1 MNLPLA
7 RTGIESSIDQL
18 ELLKLMYLSR
28 EGDRR
33 EGILHRQSKG
43 WFQVAGIGHETMAVL
58 AMLMN
63 EQDYLVPY
71 YRDRAMVLAR
81 GVSNYDLAL
90 AYFAKRDS
98 SSRGRQMPGHYSS
111 RKHNIWSVATPTG
124 VNCLPACGI
133 AWAQQLRGE
142 SNIVV
147 TTIGDAAV
155 RQGEFYEAVC
165 FAVERNLPVVFV
177 VEDNRYGISTCTDR
191 FNPFKLNVFHDA
203 LGIEHVDARQ
213 PELLAEAGTRVIEK
227 ARNGA
232 GPSIVIAEVDRLCS
246 HTSSDDHRVYR
257 PPAEISALVDRDP
270 IPLLAQ
276 SLIEEGLLEQN
287 DWEELQEQITRSVDQ
302 DYLRAEKAA
311 DPEAGAAVEDVLG
324 EAPVSVTV
332 PELTTENGK
341 LRMVDAVNQVF
352 RSTIE
357 DDQDTIFFGEDIEDP
372 KGGVFGLTL
381 GLSSNKPD
389 QAFNSPLAEATIVG
403 VAAGMAS
410 VGMKPV
416 FEIQFADFVAPA
428 WNQISQNLTTL
439 RWRTGGDWTCPVVLY
454 APYGA
459 YLPGGSIWHSQSNE
473 AWFAHTP
480 GMRVVVPSTP
490 EDAAGLMANAMQADD
505 PTFVLLPKHLIR
517 KPFESDGNVEPV
529 PFGKAVVRR
538 EGKDLTI
545 LSWANCMELALQAAD
560 ELAEEAEAEVEVI
573 DLRSISPWDKETV
586 RASVEKTGRLLVVQE
601 DSESC
606 SAGQMIIS
614 ELTSNDQSWYSFA
627 SAPRLI
633 SKPDVHIGYNPIYE
647 YAVLPSLED
656 VISTAR
662 ELMEE

>member
-1 MNLPLA
+1 
-7 RTGIESSIDQL
+7 
-18 ELLKLMYLSR
+18 
-28 EGDRR
+28 
-33 EGILHRQSKG
+33 
-43 WFQVAGIGHETMAVL
+43 
-58 AMLMN
+58 
-63 EQDYLVPY
+63 
-71 YRDRAMVLAR
+71 
-81 GVSNYDLAL
+81 
-90 AYFAKRDS
+90 
-98 SSRGRQMPGHYSS
+98 
-111 RKHNIWSVATPTG
+111 
-124 VNCLPACGI
+124 
-133 AWAQQLRGE
+133 
-142 SNIVV
+142 
-147 TTIGDAAV
+147 
-155 RQGEFYEAVC
+155 
-165 FAVERNLPVVFV
+165 
-177 VEDNRYGISTCTDR
+177 
-191 FNPFKLNVFHDA
+191 
-203 LGIEHVDARQ
+203 EHVDARQ
-213 PELLAEAGTRVIEK
+213 PELLAEVGARVIDK

-232 GPSIVIAEVDRLCS
+232 GPSVVIAEVDRLCS

-257 PPAEISALVDRDP
+257 PPAEISELVDRDP

-276 SLIEEGLLEQN
+276 SLIEEGVLDRN
-287 DWEELQEQITRSVDQ
+287 DWEEMQEQITRSVDQ

-311 DPEAGAAVEDVLG
+311 DPDPNAAMEDVLG
-324 EAPVSVTV
+324 DAPVSVSV

-352 RSTIE
+352 RSAVE
-357 DDQDTIFFGEDIEDP
+357 NDQDTIFFGEDIEDP
-372 KGGVFGLTL
+372 KGGVFGLTQ
-381 GLSSNKPD
+381 GLSSSKPN
-389 QAFNSPLAEATIVG
+389 QAFNSPLAEATIAG

-459 YLPGGSIWHSQSNE
+459 YLPGGSIWHSQANE

-490 EDAAGLMANAMQADD
+490 EDAAGLMATAMKAED

-529 PFGKAVVRR
+529 PFGKAAVRR

-560 ELAEEAEAEVEVI
+560 ELAEEAEVEVI

-627 SAPRLI
+627 AAPRLI

-647 YAVLPSLED
+647 YAVLPSLEE
-656 VISTAR
+656 VVSTAR